1 MHPIPVILI
10 FDIGKTNKKLFVFNE
25 AYKVVYELSTQ
36 ITELKDEDGF
46 PCEDILAL
54 SNWVLS
60 SLDTLKKESAYI
72 IKAIHYAAYGAS
84 LVYLNEKGELIEP
97 LYNYLKP
104 FQEAT
109 KNSFENKYGSLD
121 EISLTTASPYLGNLN
136 AGLQLYRIKKEKPE
150 LFQKMNWA
158 LHLPQYIHYLVT
170 GELASDITSI
180 GCHTML
186 WNFENHGYHHWVK
199 EEGLDKLFPALKSA
213 VGLHDSSAA
222 LIPYLSSFHEPFLL
236 ISTGTWC
243 ISLHPFNETALTTS
257 ELTQDSLCYLSFAGR
272 PVKASRVFSGKEHEL
287 GVEALNTYFN
297 KPAEYFSTIHYNK
310 LFHIDENFTIEDLS
324 CFKDF
329 ETAYHNLVA
338 KLVRKQIIS
347 TNLILANTQVKRIFV
362 DGGFSNNEIFMNM
375 LARSYSEYEVFA
387 AAIPQASSLGAA
399 LAVHE
404 KWNTEAIP
412 NNLISLQYYSTKTN
426 EKGFY
431 KS

>member
-10 FDIGKTNKKLFVFNE
+10 FDIGKTNKKLLVFNE

-36 ITELKDEDGF
+36 ITELIDEDGF

-54 SNWVLS
+54 SNWILS

-84 LVYLNEKGELIEP
+84 LVYLNEKGALIEP

-109 KNSFENKYGSLD
+109 KNSFEKKYGSLE

-150 LFQKMNWA
+150 LFQKMKCA

-199 EEGLDKLFPALKSA
+199 EEGLDKLFPASKSA

-243 ISLHPFNETALTTS
+243 ISLHPFNESPLTS
-257 ELTQDSLCYLSFAGR
+257 NELKQDALCYLSYTGK
-272 PVKASRVFSGKEHEL
+272 PVKASRLFSGKEHEL
-287 GVEALNTYFN
+287 GVLVLNNYFKKSSDYYSTVKFN
-297 KPAEYFSTIHYNK
+297 AMVPIATAFNMKELSEY
-310 LFHIDENFTIEDLS
+310 
-324 CFKDF
+324 KDY

-338 KLVRKQIIS
+338 ELVRKQIIS
-347 TNLILANTQVKRIFV
+347 TNLIIANTNVKRIFV
-362 DGGFSNNEIFMNM
+362 DGGFSHNEIFMNL
-375 LARSYSEYEVFA
+375 LAKSYAQYEIFA
-387 AAIPQASSLGAA
+387 AAIPQASALGAA
-399 LAVHE
+399 LVVH
-404 KWNTEAIP
+404 KNWNTQSIP
-412 NNLISLQYYSTKTN
+412 TNLISLQYYSTK
-426 EKGFY
+426 K
-431 KS
+431 

>member
-36 ITELKDEDGF
+36 ITELIDEDGF

-54 SNWVLS
+54 SNWILS

-84 LVYLNEKGELIEP
+84 LVYLNEKGALIEP

-150 LFQKMNWA
+150 LFQKMKWA

-243 ISLHPFNETALTTS
+243 ISLHPFNESPLTS
-257 ELTQDSLCYLSFAGR
+257 NELKQDALCYLSYTGK
-272 PVKASRVFSGKEHEL
+272 PVKASRLFSGKEHEL
-287 GVEALNTYFN
+287 GVLVLNNHFKKSSDYYSTVKFN
-297 KPAEYFSTIHYNK
+297 AMVPIATAFNMKELSEY
-310 LFHIDENFTIEDLS
+310 
-324 CFKDF
+324 KDY

-338 KLVRKQIIS
+338 ELVRKQIIS
-347 TNLILANTQVKRIFV
+347 TNLIIANTNVKRIFV
-362 DGGFSNNEIFMNM
+362 DGGFSHNEIFMNL
-375 LARSYSEYEVFA
+375 LAKSYAQYEIFA
-387 AAIPQASSLGAA
+387 AAIPQASALGAA
-399 LAVHE
+399 LVVH
-404 KWNTEAIP
+404 KNWNTQSIP
-412 NNLISLQYYSTKTN
+412 TNLISLQYYSTKNKIQNHT
-426 EKGFY
+426 
-431 KS
+431 